1 MPPVIRFSVLA
12 SSSSGNAS
20 LVECEGTR
28 VLVDAG
34 ISARRIQNSLKQL
47 GLTFAD
53 LSAVLITHEHV
64 DHCRALTQIS
74 KKCSVAVY
82 CTHYTGIELRE
93 KAPEAAFR
101 FFEPGQTFSLG
112 DLRITPFEVSH
123 DAVDPVGFRFDC
135 GEDGLG
141 WLTDTGYIPR
151 HIPRYLSGVRALF
164 LESNY
169 NPRLLAEDPRRPR
182 SLKQRIASA
191 QGHLSNEQAC
201 ELIESIDSSRLEKL
215 VLAHLSRDCNSP
227 DLAFAAMRQTL
238 DRLHRNTALF
248 CALPDEPLP
257 TLDVSPLPSSAS

>member
-20 LVECEGTR
+20 LIECEGTY

-34 ISARRIQNSLKQL
+34 ISARRIQNCLKKQN
-47 GLTFAD
+47 LTFED

-64 DHCRALTQIS
+64 DHCRAITQIS

-112 DLRITPFEVSH
+112 DIRVTPFAVSH

-135 GEDGLG
+135 GDASLG

-151 HIPRYLSGVRALF
+151 HIPQYLSGLQALY

-169 NPRLLAEDPRRPR
+169 NPHLLESDPRRPR

-201 ELIESIDSSRLEKL
+201 ELIANIDTNLLEKL
-215 VLAHLSRDCNSP
+215 VLAHLSRDCNTP
-227 DLAFAAMRQTL
+227 DLALCAMQQTL
-238 DRLHRNTALF
+238 DQLHRNTALF
-248 CALPDEPLP
+248 CASPDEPLP
-257 TLDVSPLPSSAS
+257 TLEVASHSLSES